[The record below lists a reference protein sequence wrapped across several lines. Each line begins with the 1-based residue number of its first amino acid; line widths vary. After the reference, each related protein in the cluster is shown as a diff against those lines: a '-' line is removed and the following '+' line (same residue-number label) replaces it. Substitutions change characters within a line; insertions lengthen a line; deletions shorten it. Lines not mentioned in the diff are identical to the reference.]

1 MSSLNRV
8 SPVQLTRTMTSTGSH
23 ATTHDVT
30 LPTLTRT
37 SSIAVESSPLTR
49 TPSTFTSATA
59 AAAGYVTPPPL
70 QRTPSIFTSA
80 AAAGYVTPPPLQ
92 RTPSTVTTTADHDI
106 IYGEPSHT
114 NEVCRTLFRFY
125 GEGDIPEEY
134 GGSIDGDTD
143 ITDMDDEEHMNQLA
157 GIVYNI
163 NDEDFNN
170 INDEDF
176 NNININD
183 GDNNININDGDFNI
197 NNMTDDD
204 INYMNN
210 INIFNN
216 INNMTDDASG

>member
-30 LPTLTRT
+30 SPTLTRT

-49 TPSTFTSATA
+49 TPSTFTSAIA
-59 AAAGYVTPPPL
+59 APA
-70 QRTPSIFTSA
+70 A

-92 RTPSTVTTTADHDI
+92 RTPSTFTTTADHDI

-143 ITDMDDEEHMNQLA
+143 MDDEEHMNQLA
-157 GIVYNI
+157 GIVYNSN
-163 NDEDFNN
+163 NDMFNN

-176 NNININD
+176 NNINIFN
-183 GDNNININDGDFNI
+183 NI

-210 INIFNN
+210 LNN
-216 INNMTDDASG
+216 INNHQQ